1 MHVGFERYDGT
12 ELTTEQQS
20 VGLVRAAGWAK
31 GAREGAPGRA
41 QPVLRQPNTQQSRG
55 RGFPGGPVAKTLN
68 SQCRGHRFNPW
79 SRN

>member
-1 MHVGFERYDGT
+1 MHVGFERCDGT

-20 VGLVRAAGWAK
+20 AGLAQAAGWAK

-55 RGFPGGPVAKTLN
+55 RGFPGGPVAKTPN